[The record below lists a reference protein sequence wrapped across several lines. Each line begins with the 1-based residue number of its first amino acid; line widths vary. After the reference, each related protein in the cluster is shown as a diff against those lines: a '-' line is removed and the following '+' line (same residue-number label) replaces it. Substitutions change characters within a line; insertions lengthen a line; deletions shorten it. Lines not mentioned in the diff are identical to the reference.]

1 MMTASPKTIP
11 DGTFVEDA
19 LAIMTANKITALFVM
34 DHAAPDRPI
43 GVVHIHD
50 FNRLGLR

>member
-1 MMTASPKTIP
+1 VP
-11 DGTFVEDA
+11 DGTFAEDA

-34 DHAAPDRPI
+34 DHDNPEKPI

-50 FNRLGLR
+50 FNRMGMK